1 MPLLDN
7 PHLYI
12 VGLSWL
18 AIAIFVVFILYYRRE
33 RKKILK
39 ILDDVNRSTSK
50 KDQAISEKLAELAAA
65 YENILKIN
73 QRLEKINQRLEE
85 EVHLR
90 ADNLTNQHAKALEHV
105 RFYSHKLRG
114 TLASMMGLLQL
125 AQTEEMSQSLK
136 ELLEMMNTCTR
147 RMDQILHEF
156 TRQLEDDI

>member
-18 AIAIFVVFILYYRRE
+18 AIAIFVVFILNYRRE
-33 RKKILK
+33 RIKILK

-50 KDQAISEKLAELAAA
+50 KDQAISEKLAQLAEA
-65 YENILKIN
+65 YENILKV
-73 QRLEKINQRLEE
+73 NQRLEE

-90 ADNLTNQHAKALEHV
+90 ADDQTNQHAKALEHI

-114 TLASMMGLLQL
+114 TLASMVGLLQL

-136 ELLEMMNTCTR
+136 ELIEMMNTCTR

>member
-18 AIAIFVVFILYYRRE
+18 AIAIFVVFVLNYRRE

-50 KDQAISEKLAELAAA
+50 KDQAISEKLAQLAEA
-65 YENILKIN
+65 YENIL
-73 QRLEKINQRLEE
+73 KINQRLEE

-90 ADNLTNQHAKALEHV
+90 ADDQTNQHAKALEHI

-114 TLASMMGLLQL
+114 TLASMVGLLQL

-147 RMDQILHEF
+147 RMDQVLHEF

>member
-18 AIAIFVVFILYYRRE
+18 AIAIFVVFILNYRRE

-50 KDQAISEKLAELAAA
+50 KDQAISEKLAQLAEA
-65 YENILKIN
+65 YENILKV
-73 QRLEKINQRLEE
+73 NQRLEE

-90 ADNLTNQHAKALEHV
+90 ADDQTNQHAKALEHI

-114 TLASMMGLLQL
+114 TLASMVGLLQL

-136 ELLEMMNTCTR
+136 ELIEMMNTCIR